1 MSLWAGVAP
10 ALPTRQVGHGQVVL
24 MGLAAGALCYLLAE
38 VSTPM
43 AVTSAREHDLWLAQ
57 RLGFILA
64 PVLAL
69 WLGWLQ
75 RSWRRALI
83 GGGCGLLTGWLC
95 FELCRGAAQPI
106 LLVLPILLGGVFAA
120 FCGLNQDDWLR
131 CLADRFAK
139 GLLVGLLIGLAY
151 NALLGLGARAFWPAA
166 GSVDYTDAYIRM
178 MWRAGP
184 LALGVSGAMLFP
196 SIRWAAGLARPRAS
210 RGGSASE
217 SPLPAEADRPAMEAT
232 AQTA

>member
-1 MSLWAGVAP
+1 MSLWPGVAP
-10 ALPTRQVGHGQVVL
+10 ALPRQVGHGQMVL
-24 MGLAAGALCYLLAE
+24 MGLAAGSLCYLLAA

-43 AVTSAREHDLWLAQ
+43 AVTSAKEHDLWLAQ

-64 PVLAL
+64 PALAM

-83 GGGCGLLTGWLC
+83 GAGCGLLIGWLC

-106 LLVLPILLGGVFAA
+106 LLALPILLGGAFAA
-120 FCGLNQDDWLR
+120 FCGLHRDDWLR
-131 CLADRFAK
+131 CLGGRFAK

-151 NALLGLGARAFWPAA
+151 NAFLGMGARVFWPRAEN
-166 GSVDYTDAYIRM
+166 VDYTGAYIRM

-184 LALGVSGAMLFP
+184 LALGLSGAMLFP
-196 SIRWAAGLARPRAS
+196 SIRWAAGLARPRVS
-210 RGGSASE
+210 LRGSGSS
-217 SPLPAEADRPAMEAT
+217 SPLPDEGDRPSLEAT

>member
-1 MSLWAGVAP
+1 MEPTVAIRMPAPGRNLRLPWSSRPGFWAGVNPAP
-10 ALPTRQVGHGQVVL
+10 ATSNRQTGHGRVVL
-24 MGLAAGALCYLLAE
+24 MGLAVGTICYLLAE
-38 VSTPM
+38 ASIPR
-43 AVTSAREHDLWLAQ
+43 AVTSASEHDLWLAQ

-64 PVLAL
+64 PTLAL

-83 GGGCGLLTGWLC
+83 GACCGLVTGWLC
-95 FELCRGAAQPI
+95 YQLCRDAAQPI
-106 LLVLPILLGGVFAA
+106 LLALPILLGGVFAA
-120 FCGLNQDDWLR
+120 FCGLHQEDWLR

-166 GSVDYTDAYIRM
+166 GNVDYTSAYIRM

-196 SIRWAAGLARPRAS
+196 SIRWAAGLARPRVY
-210 RGGSASE
+210 
-217 SPLPAEADRPAMEAT
+217 
-232 AQTA
+232 Q